1 MGEKYI
7 KFIFNLDRAKKLI
20 TFLLQFAKKEKSVYN
35 LQSIKIPRTSGR
47 TLKILA
53 FLLRSPGSRSILIP
67 VLLRQAGIQI
77 LRKCKVEDEPILH
90 PFHPTENKIT
100 SSVAKKSI
108 KLFYDSFNKKVSS
121 DSSAKSAGLEKK
133 SLFNP
138 ETAFDFHQAYLE
150 GKTTPVDVAMRLLD
164 IIRSIEESAVP
175 LRPYVAWEE
184 KELIKQA
191 NASAERFSKGKPLG
205 ILDGVPVSVKDELD
219 MLPFKTMIGTKFY
232 SNQVPKQ
239 DATSVSR
246 LRSAGALMV
255 GKTNMHEIGLGVT
268 GLNTQY
274 GTTRNPHHLDHY
286 PGGSSSGSAAAVAAG
301 LSPIA
306 LGCDGGGSIRIPA
319 SLCGVVGLKTTWG
332 RISTAGSAPL
342 HWSIGTVGPITSTA
356 IDTAIAYSFL
366 AGPDKRQSFTQEQ
379 PAVDLKNF
387 ENTNLKG
394 VKLGIFNPWFNHAS
408 DDVVK
413 CCEQMLN
420 SFKSQGAELQEIEI
434 PHLDEIRVSHAVTI
448 TTEMFTSLK
457 TFFKPFR
464 QPFGLDAFINLTLA
478 KRVSGSEYVKAQ
490 RVRARMIRNLKNIF
504 QDVDAIVTPS
514 TACTAPPIL
523 SDSLINGESDLK
535 TLTEL
540 MRFVPEANL
549 GGFPAVSFPVG
560 YDAKGLPV
568 GMQLMGRPWEES
580 FLLRMAKTSENYFV
594 RHPPMMRFSL
604 LPD

>member
-1 MGEKYI
+1 MEKLDL
-7 KFIFNLDRAKKLI
+7 KSIFSLDGAKKI
-20 TFLLQFAKKEKSVYN
+20 IIFLLQFAKKEKPVYN
-35 LQSIKIPRTSGR
+35 LKSVKIPRTAGR

-53 FLLRSPGSRSILIP
+53 FLMRIPVTRSLLIP
-67 VLLRQAGIQI
+67 ILLRQAGIQS
-77 LRKCKVEDEPILH
+77 LRKCQVEDEPLMH
-90 PFHPTENKIT
+90 PVHPLDNKIS

-108 KLFYDSFNKKVSS
+108 KKFFDSLENKETS
-121 DSSAKSAGLEKK
+121 DDAVKSFGSEKK

-138 ETAFDFHQAYLE
+138 ETAFDFHQAYIE

-175 LRPYVAWEE
+175 LRPYIAWEE
-184 KELIKQA
+184 RELMKQA
-191 NASAERFSKGKPLG
+191 NASAERFSKGKSLG

-232 SNQVPKQ
+232 SNQIPAQ
-239 DATSVSR
+239 DASSVAR

-268 GLNTQY
+268 GLNIQY

-342 HWSIGTVGPITSTA
+342 HWSIGSVGPITSTA
-356 IDTAIAYSFL
+356 QDAAIAYSLL
-366 AGPDKRQSFTQEQ
+366 AGPDKRQSSSHNQ
-379 PAVDLKNF
+379 PDVDLVNF
-387 ENTNLKG
+387 ENTNLEG
-394 VKLGIFNPWFNHAS
+394 VKLGIFNSWFNHAS
-408 DDVVK
+408 EDVVK
-413 CCEQMLN
+413 CCEDML
-420 SFKSQGAELQEIEI
+420 SAFISQGAEIMEIEI

-457 TFFKPFR
+457 TFLKPFR
-464 QPFGLDAFINLTLA
+464 QPFGLDALINLTLA
-478 KRVSGSEYVKAQ
+478 KRFSGSEYVKAQ
-490 RVRARMIRNLKNIF
+490 RVRARMISNLKNIF

-523 SDSLINGESDLK
+523 ADAMINGESDLE
-535 TLTEL
+535 TMTEL
-540 MRFVPEANL
+540 MRFAPEANL
-549 GGFPAVSFPVG
+549 GGLPAVSFPVG

>member
-1 MGEKYI
+1 MEKLDL
-7 KFIFNLDRAKKLI
+7 KSIFSLDGARKI
-20 TFLLQFAKKEKSVYN
+20 IIFLLQFAKKEKPVYN
-35 LQSIKIPRTSGR
+35 LKSVKIPRTAGR
-47 TLKILA
+47 ALKILA
-53 FLLRSPGSRSILIP
+53 FLMRTPVIRSLLITI
-67 VLLRQAGIQI
+67 LLRQAGIQS
-77 LRKCKVEDEPILH
+77 LRKCRVEDEPLMH
-90 PFHPTENKIT
+90 PVHPLDNKIS

-108 KLFYDSFNKKVSS
+108 KKFFDSLQNKETS
-121 DSSAKSAGLEKK
+121 DDAVKSFGSEKK
-133 SLFNP
+133 SIFKT
-138 ETAFDFHQAYLE
+138 ETAFDFHQAYIE
-150 GKTTPVDVAMRLLD
+150 GKTSPVDVAMRLLD

-175 LRPYVAWEE
+175 LRPYIAWEE
-184 KELIKQA
+184 RELMKQA
-191 NASAERFSKGKPLG
+191 NASAERFSKGKSLG

-232 SNQVPKQ
+232 SNQIPAQ
-239 DATSVSR
+239 DASSVAR

-268 GLNTQY
+268 GLNIQY

-342 HWSIGTVGPITSTA
+342 HWSIGSVGPITSTA
-356 IDTAIAYSFL
+356 QDAAIAYSFL
-366 AGPDKRQSFTQEQ
+366 AGPDKRQSSSQNQ
-379 PAVDLKNF
+379 PAVDLMNF
-387 ENTNLKG
+387 ENTNLEG
-394 VKLGIFNPWFNHAS
+394 VKLGIFNSWFNHAS
-408 DDVVK
+408 EDVVK
-413 CCEQMLN
+413 CCEDML
-420 SFKSQGAELQEIEI
+420 SAFISQGAEIMEIEI

-448 TTEMFTSLK
+448 STEMFTSLK
-457 TFFKPFR
+457 TFLKPFR
-464 QPFGLDAFINLTLA
+464 QPFGLDALINLTLA
-478 KRVSGSEYVKAQ
+478 KRFSGSEYVKAQ
-490 RVRARMIRNLKNIF
+490 RVRSRMISNLKNIF

-523 SDSLINGESDLK
+523 ADAMINGESDLK
-535 TLTEL
+535 TMTEL
-540 MRFVPEANL
+540 MRFAPEANL
-549 GGFPAVSFPVG
+549 GGLPAVSFPVG

-580 FLLRMAKTSENYFV
+580 FLLRMANISENYFV

>member
-1 MGEKYI
+1 MEKQDV
-7 KFIFNLDRAKKLI
+7 KSIFSLDGTKRLI
-20 TFLLQFAKKEKSVYN
+20 AFLSQFAKKEKPVYN
-35 LQSIKIPRTSGR
+35 LKSVRIPRTSGR

-53 FLLRSPGSRSILIP
+53 FLLRTPVTRSLLIP
-67 VLLRQAGIQI
+67 VLLRQAGIQS
-77 LRKCKVEDEPILH
+77 LRKCKVEDEPLMH
-90 PFHPTENKIT
+90 PVHPADNKIT

-108 KLFYDSFNKKVSS
+108 KQFFDSFEKKEASE
-121 DSSAKSAGLEKK
+121 SAVKNAGMEKK
-133 SLFNP
+133 SFFHP
-138 ETAFDFHQAYLE
+138 ETAFDFHKAYLE
-150 GKTTPVDVAMRLLD
+150 GKTSPVDVAMRLLD

-175 LRPYVAWEE
+175 LRPYIAWEE
-184 KELIKQA
+184 RELMKQA
-191 NASAERFSKGKPLG
+191 NASAERFSKGKSLG

-219 MLPFKTMIGTKFY
+219 MLPFKTMIGTRFY
-232 SNQVPKQ
+232 SNQPPEQ
-239 DATSVSR
+239 DATSVAR

-268 GLNTQY
+268 GLNIHY

-306 LGCDGGGSIRIPA
+306 IGCDGGGSIRIPA

-342 HWSIGTVGPITSTA
+342 HWSIGSVGPITSTA
-356 IDTAIAYSFL
+356 LDAAIAYSFL
-366 AGPDKRQSFTQEQ
+366 AGPDTRQSCTQEQ

-387 ENTNLKG
+387 ENSNLEG
-394 VKLGIFNPWFNHAS
+394 VKLGVFNSWFNHAS
-408 DDVVK
+408 EDVVK

-420 SFKSQGAELQEIEI
+420 SFKSQGAEVKEIEI

-448 TTEMFTSLK
+448 ATEMFTSLK
-457 TFFKPFR
+457 TYMKPFR
-464 QPFGLDAFINLTLA
+464 QPFGLDALINLTLA
-478 KRVSGSEYVKAQ
+478 KRFSGSEYVKAQ
-490 RVRARMIRNLKNIF
+490 RVRARMISNFKNIF
-504 QDVDAIVTPS
+504 LDVDAIVTPS

-523 SDSLINGESDLK
+523 ADALINGESDLK

-580 FLLRMAKTSENYFV
+580 FLLRMAKTSEKFFT

>member
-1 MGEKYI
+1 MEKQDV
-7 KFIFNLDRAKKLI
+7 KSIFSLDGTKRLI
-20 TFLLQFAKKEKSVYN
+20 AFLSQFAKKEKPVYN
-35 LQSIKIPRTSGR
+35 LKSVRIPRTSGR

-53 FLLRSPGSRSILIP
+53 FLLRTPGIRSLLIP
-67 VLLRQAGIQI
+67 VLLRQAGIQS
-77 LRKCKVEDEPILH
+77 LRKCKVEDEPLMH
-90 PFHPTENKIT
+90 PVHPADNKIT

-108 KLFYDSFNKKVSS
+108 KQFFDSFEKKEASEPAV
-121 DSSAKSAGLEKK
+121 KNAGMEKK
-133 SLFNP
+133 SFFHP
-138 ETAFDFHQAYLE
+138 ETAFDFHKAYLE
-150 GKTTPVDVAMRLLD
+150 GITSPVDVAMRLLD

-175 LRPYVAWEE
+175 LRPYIAWEE
-184 KELIKQA
+184 RELMKQA
-191 NASAERFSKGKPLG
+191 NASAERFSKGKSLG

-219 MLPFKTMIGTKFY
+219 MLPFKTMIGTRFY
-232 SNQVPKQ
+232 SNQPPEQ
-239 DATSVSR
+239 DATSVAR

-268 GLNTQY
+268 GLNIHY

-332 RISTAGSAPL
+332 RISTAGSTPL
-342 HWSIGTVGPITSTA
+342 HWSIGSVGPITSTA
-356 IDTAIAYSFL
+356 LDAAIAYSFL
-366 AGPDKRQSFTQEQ
+366 AGPDTRQSCTQEQ

-387 ENTNLKG
+387 ENSNLEG
-394 VKLGIFNPWFNHAS
+394 VKLGVFYSWFNHAS
-408 DDVVK
+408 EDVVK

-420 SFKSQGAELQEIEI
+420 SFKSQGAEVKEIEI

-448 TTEMFTSLK
+448 ATEMFTSLK
-457 TFFKPFR
+457 TYMKPFR
-464 QPFGLDAFINLTLA
+464 QPFGLDALINLTLA
-478 KRVSGSEYVKAQ
+478 KRFSGSEYVKAQ
-490 RVRARMIRNLKNIF
+490 RVRARMISNLKNIF
-504 QDVDAIVTPS
+504 LDVDAIVTPS
-514 TACTAPPIL
+514 TACTAPPIIA
-523 SDSLINGESDLK
+523 DALINGESDLK

-568 GMQLMGRPWEES
+568 GMHLMGRPWEES
-580 FLLRMAKTSENYFV
+580 FLLRMAKTSEKFFT

>member
-1 MGEKYI
+1 MEKQDVKSI
-7 KFIFNLDRAKKLI
+7 FSLDGTRKFIA
-20 TFLLQFAKKEKSVYN
+20 FLSQFAKKEKPVYN
-35 LQSIKIPRTSGR
+35 LKSVKIPRTSGR

-53 FLLRSPGSRSILIP
+53 FLLRTPVTRSLLIP
-67 VLLRQAGIQI
+67 VLLRQAGIQS
-77 LRKCKVEDEPILH
+77 LRKCKVEDEPLMH
-90 PFHPTENKIT
+90 PVHPADKKIT

-108 KLFYDSFNKKVSS
+108 KQFFDSFEKKEVS
-121 DSSAKSAGLEKK
+121 DPAVKNAGAEMK

-150 GKTTPVDVAMRLLD
+150 GKTSPVDVAMRLLD

-175 LRPYVAWEE
+175 LRPYIAWEE
-184 KELIKQA
+184 RELMKQA

-219 MLPFKTMIGTKFY
+219 MLPFKTMIGTRFY
-232 SNQVPKQ
+232 SNQPPEQ
-239 DATSVSR
+239 DATSVAR

-268 GLNTQY
+268 GLNIHY

-342 HWSIGTVGPITSTA
+342 HWSIGSVGPITSTA
-356 IDTAIAYSFL
+356 RDAAIAYSFL
-366 AGPDKRQSFTQEQ
+366 AGPDTRQSCTQEQ

-387 ENTNLKG
+387 ENTNLEG
-394 VKLGIFNPWFNHAS
+394 VKLGVFNSWFNHAS
-408 DDVVK
+408 EDVVK

-420 SFKSQGAELQEIEI
+420 SFKSQGAEVKEIEI

-457 TFFKPFR
+457 SYLKLFH
-464 QPFGLDAFINLTLA
+464 QPFGLDALINLTLA
-478 KRVSGSEYVKAQ
+478 KKFSGSEYVKAQ
-490 RVRARMIRNLKNIF
+490 RVRARMISNLKNIF
-504 QDVDAIVTPS
+504 LDVDAIVTPS

-523 SDSLINGESDLK
+523 ADALINGESDLK

-540 MRFVPEANL
+540 MRFAPEANL
-549 GGFPAVSFPVG
+549 GGLPAVSFPVG

-580 FLLRMAKTSENYFV
+580 FLLRMAKTSENFFT

>member
-1 MGEKYI
+1 MEKQEA
-7 KFIFNLDRAKKLI
+7 KSIFSLDGTRKLI
-20 TFLLQFAKKEKSVYN
+20 AFLSQFTKKEKPVYN
-35 LQSIKIPRTSGR
+35 LKSIRIPRTSGR
-47 TLKILA
+47 ALKILA
-53 FLLRSPGSRSILIP
+53 FLLRTPGTRSLLIP
-67 VLLRQAGIQI
+67 VLLRQAGIQR
-77 LRKCKVEDEPILH
+77 LRKYQVEDEPLMH
-90 PFHPTENKIT
+90 PVHLSDNKIT

-108 KLFYDSFNKKVSS
+108 KQFFDSFEKKKVS
-121 DSSAKSAGLEKK
+121 DPVLKNVGAGKK

-138 ETAFDFHQAYLE
+138 ETAFDFHQAYLD
-150 GKTTPVDVAMRLLD
+150 GKTSPVDVAMRLLD

-175 LRPYVAWEE
+175 LRPYIAWEE
-184 KELIKQA
+184 RELMKQA
-191 NASAERFSKGKPLG
+191 NASAERFSKGKSLG

-219 MLPFKTMIGTKFY
+219 MLPFKTMVGTNFY
-232 SNQVPKQ
+232 SNQPPDQ
-239 DATSVSR
+239 DATSVAR
-246 LRSAGALMV
+246 LRSAGALLV

-268 GLNTQY
+268 GLNIHC

-342 HWSIGTVGPITSTA
+342 HWSIGSIGPITSTA
-356 IDTAIAYSFL
+356 CDAAIAYSFL
-366 AGPDKRQSFTQEQ
+366 AGPDTRQSCTQEQ
-379 PAVDLKNF
+379 PTVDLKNF
-387 ENTNLKG
+387 ENSNLEG
-394 VKLGIFNPWFNHAS
+394 IKLGVFNSWFSHAS
-408 DDVVK
+408 EDVVN
-413 CCEQMLN
+413 CCEQMLK
-420 SFKSQGAELQEIEI
+420 SFKSQGAEVKEIEI

-457 TFFKPFR
+457 TYMKPFR
-464 QPFGLDAFINLTLA
+464 QPFGLDALINLTLA
-478 KRVSGSEYVKAQ
+478 KSFSGSEYVKAQ
-490 RVRARMIRNLKNIF
+490 RVRSRMISNLKNIF

-523 SDSLINGESDLK
+523 ADALINGESDLK

-540 MRFVPEANL
+540 MRFAPAANL

-580 FLLRMAKTSENYFV
+580 FLLRMAKTSENFFV
-594 RHPPMMRFSL
+594 RHPPMMRFTL

>member
-1 MGEKYI
+1 MEKQDV
-7 KFIFNLDRAKKLI
+7 KSIFSLDGTKRLI
-20 TFLLQFAKKEKSVYN
+20 AFLSQFAKKEKPVYN
-35 LQSIKIPRTSGR
+35 LKSVRIPRTSGR

-53 FLLRSPGSRSILIP
+53 FLLRTPVTRSLLIP
-67 VLLRQAGIQI
+67 VLLRQAGIQS
-77 LRKCKVEDEPILH
+77 LRKCKVEDEPLMH
-90 PFHPTENKIT
+90 PVHPADNKIT

-108 KLFYDSFNKKVSS
+108 KQFFDSFEKKEASE
-121 DSSAKSAGLEKK
+121 SAVKNAGMEKK
-133 SLFNP
+133 SFFHP
-138 ETAFDFHQAYLE
+138 ETAFDFHKAYLE
-150 GKTTPVDVAMRLLD
+150 GKTSPVDVAMRLLD

-175 LRPYVAWEE
+175 LRPYIAWEE
-184 KELIKQA
+184 RELMKQA
-191 NASAERFSKGKPLG
+191 NASAERFSKGKSLG

-219 MLPFKTMIGTKFY
+219 MLPFKTMIGTRFY
-232 SNQVPKQ
+232 SNQPPEQ
-239 DATSVSR
+239 DATSVAR

-268 GLNTQY
+268 GLNIHY

-342 HWSIGTVGPITSTA
+342 HWSIGSVGPITSTA
-356 IDTAIAYSFL
+356 LDAAIAYSFL
-366 AGPDKRQSFTQEQ
+366 AGPDTRQSCTQEQ

-387 ENTNLKG
+387 ENSNLEG
-394 VKLGIFNPWFNHAS
+394 VKLGVFYSWFSHAS
-408 DDVVK
+408 EDVVN

-420 SFKSQGAELQEIEI
+420 SFKSQGAEVKEIEI

-448 TTEMFTSLK
+448 ATEMFTSLK
-457 TFFKPFR
+457 TYMKPFR
-464 QPFGLDAFINLTLA
+464 QPFGLDALINLTLA
-478 KRVSGSEYVKAQ
+478 KRFSGSEYVKAQ
-490 RVRARMIRNLKNIF
+490 RVRARMISNFKNIF
-504 QDVDAIVTPS
+504 LDVDAIVTPS

-523 SDSLINGESDLK
+523 TDALINGESDLK

-580 FLLRMAKTSENYFV
+580 FLLRMAKTSENFFT